1 MHPIRTFFSELYAA
15 VFATSVQKKIENI
28 ILLLAGIG
36 FIIHLSL
43 PFNAQ
48 GVLLI
53 FSQSQDLLNDPISA
67 IYTFRQFTYEI
78 LITVLFTALFYL
90 LRF

>member
-15 VFATSVQKKIENI
+15 VFDPSVQKKIENT

-43 PFNAQ
+43 IFLKAQ

-53 FSQSQDLLNDPISA
+53 SSQYPEYSTILSLPYTLL
-67 IYTFRQFTYEI
+67 FR
-78 LITVLFTALFYL
+78 
-90 LRF
+90 